1 MLLFLVAFNFCI
13 IACLWLWCFAFLCLS
28 LCLFILSLLGLIW
41 GEGKYCV
48 FVVVVV
54 GFLFVCLKKK
64 FLVCY
69 CRSNLSDGEFPFVI
83 VLILS
88 DAGCLHGLALDIVK
102 ENM

>member
-1 MLLFLVAFNFCI
+1 MFLL
-13 IACLWLWCFAFLCLS
+13 
-28 LCLFILSLLGLIW
+28 LLLL
-41 GEGKYCV
+41 
-48 FVVVVV
+48 

>member
-1 MLLFLVAFNFCI
+1 MAVVLCFFVFVSLFV
-13 IACLWLWCFAFLCLS
+13 
-28 LCLFILSLLGLIW
+28 
-41 GEGKYCV
+41 Y
-48 FVVVVV
+48 FVVVFCRCWGQFGGKGNIVFLLLLLL

-64 FLVCY
+64 YLVCY